1 MAHKTNEH
9 SAHKK
14 GRMPTGM
21 YIGSAWIGFAILMLL
36 CWMLALMQSNTL
48 LQQSQGSL
56 QNYKIILNL
65 IAIFGFAIPMLI
77 GLRTLRR
84 AKQQVQEQE
93 RSKQ

>member
-1 MAHKTNEH
+1 MTQKTNQH

-14 GRMPTGM
+14 ERMPTGM

-48 LQQSQGSL
+48 LQESLGTL
-56 QNYKIILNL
+56 QNYRIILNL

-77 GLRTLRR
+77 GLRILKR

-93 RSKQ
+93 RKK

>member
-1 MAHKTNEH
+1 MTQKTNEQ
-9 SAHKK
+9 ATHKK
-14 GRMPTGM
+14 ERMPTGM

-48 LQQSQGSL
+48 LQDSQGSL
-56 QNYKIILNL
+56 QNYRIILNL

-93 RSKQ
+93 RRKQ